1 MDSGETMGRI
11 AVLVNPTAG
20 RGVHGHLLDEV
31 TAILGADAVLLVA
44 RTAEEAEGACKAA
57 VADGARA
64 VVSVGGDG
72 TLHRAVQAV
81 ACTGVPLGVV
91 PAGTGNDIAACL
103 GVPADPREAARA
115 VADALTHDRS
125 EAFDLARIDG
135 AGQTRWAAGVIGLG
149 FDTLV
154 NELANRMR
162 FPRGP
167 RRYDIAIVL
176 ELARMRPRRYR
187 ITVDEVAEELDAC
200 LVAVGNTARYGGGM
214 RICPAADPTDGLLDL
229 VIAGPISRYTL
240 MRIKPR
246 VYAGTHVDHPAV
258 RQLRGRTI
266 TVECEGIT
274 SYADGERSLPLPVTI
289 TAVPGALRLLR

>member
-1 MDSGETMGRI
+1 MGSI
-11 AVLVNPTAG
+11 AVLGNPTAG
-20 RGVHGHLLDEV
+20 RGRRAGLAAEV
-31 TAILGADAVLLVA
+31 AALLGADAELLEA
-44 RTAEEAEGACKAA
+44 RTAEEAEAACRAA

-64 VVSVGGDG
+64 VISVGGDG

-81 ACTGVPLGVV
+81 AGTDVPLGIV

-103 GVPADPREAARA
+103 GIPADPRQALESLAA
-115 VADALTHDRS
+115 ALASGQTRD
-125 EAFDLARIDG
+125 FDLAKIERDG
-135 AGQTRWAAGVIGLG
+135 AVRWSAGVIGLG

-167 RRYDIAIVL
+167 RRYDVAIVL
-176 ELARMRPRRYR
+176 ELARLRPRRYR
-187 ITVDEVAEELDAC
+187 ITVDGIAEELDAC

-229 VIAGPISRYTL
+229 VVAGPVSRFTL

-258 RQLRGRTI
+258 RQMRGRV
-266 TVECEGIT
+266 VEVDCEGIT

-289 TAVPGALRLLR
+289 TAVPGALRVLG

>member
-1 MDSGETMGRI
+1 MVQVGQV

-20 RGVHGHLLDEV
+20 RGRHAGLRDQVAQV
-31 TAILGADAVLLVA
+31 LGPDAVLLAV
-44 RTAEEAEGACKAA
+44 RTPEEAEAACRTA

-64 VVSVGGDG
+64 LITVGGDG

-81 ACTGVPLGVV
+81 AGTGVPLGIV
-91 PAGTGNDIAACL
+91 PAGTGNDVAACL
-103 GVPADPREAARA
+103 GVPADPREALEKAA
-115 VADALTHDRS
+115 AALASGQTRD
-125 EAFDLARIDG
+125 FDLAKMERDDVV
-135 AGQTRWAAGVIGLG
+135 RWSAGVIGLG

-167 RRYDIAIVL
+167 RRYDVAIVL

-187 ITVDEVAEELDAC
+187 ITVDGVAEDLDAV
-200 LVAVGNTARYGGGM
+200 LVAVGNTAQYGGGM

-229 VIAGPISRYTL
+229 VLAGPVSRFTL
-240 MRIKPR
+240 MRIKPK
-246 VYAGTHVDHPAV
+246 VYAGTHVTHPAV
-258 RQLRGRTI
+258 RQLRGSVV
-266 TVECEGIT
+266 TVECDGIT

-289 TAVPGALRLLR
+289 TAVPGALRVLG

>member
-1 MDSGETMGRI
+1 MGGI

-20 RGVHGHLLDEV
+20 RGVQSHLLDEV
-31 TAILGADAVLLVA
+31 IAILGADTVLLDA
-44 RTAEEAEGACKAA
+44 GTPEEAEEACQAA
-57 VADGARA
+57 VAGGARA

-72 TLHRAVQAV
+72 TMHRAVQAV
-81 ACTGVPLGVV
+81 AGTGVPLGVV
-91 PAGTGNDIAACL
+91 PAGTGNDVAACL
-103 GVPADPREAARA
+103 GVPADPRQAARA
-115 VADALTHDRS
+115 VAAAVAEGRS
-125 EAFDLARIDG
+125 AAFDLARIDG
-135 AGQTRWAAGVIGLG
+135 GGQVRWSAGVIGLG

-176 ELARMRPRRYR
+176 ELARLRPRRYR
-187 ITVDEVAEELDAC
+187 ITVDGVAEELDAC

-229 VIAGPISRYTL
+229 VIAGPISRTTL

-258 RQLRGRTI
+258 RQLRGRI
-266 TVECEGIT
+266 IEVACEGIT
-274 SYADGERSLPLPVTI
+274 SYADGERSLSLPVTI